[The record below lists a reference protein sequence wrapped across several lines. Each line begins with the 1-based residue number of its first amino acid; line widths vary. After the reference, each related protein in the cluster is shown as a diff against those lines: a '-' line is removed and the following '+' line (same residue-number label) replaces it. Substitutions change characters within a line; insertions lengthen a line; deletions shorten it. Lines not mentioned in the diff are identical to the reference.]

1 MAEAAEPSTVVANE
15 VAAASSVS
23 PSTAIPAKIT
33 SSDLLSTN
41 LRILRNVGV
50 PVNVTLAAKK
60 QTVKQIVELAPGSLI
75 QFNKPCDR
83 LLDLCVG
90 EHRIAQ
96 GLAVKVGDKFGLK
109 IDHLTPTS
117 LQQ

>member
-1 MAEAAEPSTVVANE
+1 MRN
-15 VAAASSVS
+15 
-23 PSTAIPAKIT
+23 
-33 SSDLLSTN
+33 LL
-41 LRILRNVGV
+41 NVGV

-75 QFNKPCDR
+75 QFNKPCDQ

-109 IDHLTPTS
+109 VNHLTPPS
-117 LQQ
+117 QQF